1 MAPGGMVAASGKGN
15 RMKQAEKKILTLET
29 RRRDL
34 SIATLESI
42 CKHGYMNSTINTIS
56 QESGL
61 SRGLISHYFKNKDD
75 LVLFAFRYLTEL
87 LEKFHRQIVRSWGE
101 SSFEKLHAAGMVT
114 FLNGQPY
121 REAWMHFWSASL
133 IRPEFAEVHRSLWGR
148 FRASIER
155 RIRAIAEE
163 RNLDINVRQTTLMFT
178 QLIDGL
184 WVGMVLEE
192 AYDAL
197 ECREIMRDWLCSV
210 FGEDP
215 ALHPTEPPFDVA
227 ELRAQ
232 LRL

>member
-1 MAPGGMVAASGKGN
+1 
-15 RMKQAEKKILTLET
+15 MKQAEKKILTLET

-42 CKHGYMNSTINTIS
+42 SKHGYMNSTINTIS
-56 QESGL
+56 EESGL
-61 SRGLISHYFKNKDD
+61 SRGLISHYFKNKDE

-87 LEKFHRQIVRSWGE
+87 LEGFHRQVVRSWGE

-121 REAWMHFWSASL
+121 REAWLHFWSASL
-133 IRPEFAEVHRSLWGR
+133 IRPEFAEVHRSLWSR

-155 RIRAIAEE
+155 RIATVAAE
-163 RNLDINVRQTTLMFT
+163 RSLDIDPRKTALMFT

-184 WVGMVLEE
+184 WVGLVLED
-192 AYDAL
+192 AYDAA
-197 ECREIMRDWLCSV
+197 ECREVMRDWLCSK

-215 ALHPTEPPFDVA
+215 ARYPTEPPFDVV